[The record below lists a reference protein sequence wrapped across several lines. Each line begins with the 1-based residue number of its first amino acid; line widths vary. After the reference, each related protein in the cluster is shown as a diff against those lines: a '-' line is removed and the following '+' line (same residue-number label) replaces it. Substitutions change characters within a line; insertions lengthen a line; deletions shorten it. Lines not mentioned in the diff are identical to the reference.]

1 MLVIVV
7 LWISVSIQFI
17 SVYFALRLIKE
28 IGGKLAW
35 VTLSVAIF
43 LMAIRRSISLYHTI
57 HAYPNVTQDLYTEV
71 VALIIS
77 ACILV
82 GVISIGPLFKR
93 LISSENKLTE
103 QMRRNQ
109 LFINTTPDAFMLAD
123 INGKI
128 HEVNRSFYKLFS
140 ITHLDVLN
148 SFSEL
153 LSPSEHKAFSQAW
166 ETLLIEKKN
175 RFIFHCNC
183 NQAMLSLE
191 MNATL
196 IDVDS
201 GSLIYAFIQDVT
213 EQEKME
219 AQLFKQKERA
229 QVTLESIADG
239 VITTD
244 KQGVIHFL
252 NSAAENLLGR
262 EGIAI
267 VGEKLKNILCSD
279 CGHFELNNQPLHK
292 LVIECIK
299 QQKTLSFS
307 NQIIK
312 DTSGLNKYFDV
323 IISLLKNCENIITG
337 TVLVLRDVT
346 ALHDMEEALSYQS
359 THDPITNLINRY
371 GFEKKLSTLFSDVT
385 NNNSQHAILNISLD
399 RTQLQLITDSCGQDA
414 KDELLKKVSVRLEHI
429 VGKKDCVTCVDYAD
443 FRLIIENVSV
453 NSAEETAKNVISTFI
468 EDNFVWQSTYYE
480 LNVCVGIAM
489 LTGQKQN
496 ITDILSYASSACY
509 VAEQKG
515 KNQLHVYSEKDKDS
529 THQHSQRLRLH
540 QLQRAIDEERFVL
553 FKQTICNLQDDSQ
566 ENHCEILIRMRDDN
580 GDVILPGK
588 FLPVAEQ
595 YHLMPMID
603 RWVVKET
610 FFLIKNSNPNVFSNS
625 HCSINLSGQTLGDES
640 FLDEVLVLFKETKIP
655 YEKICF
661 EITETAVISNFKFAQ
676 KFISTLRA
684 RGCKFSLDDF
694 GSGLSSFGY
703 LKDLP
708 VDYLKIDGSF
718 VLDILID
725 QRDYNL
731 VKSIHQIGE
740 FMGIK
745 TVAEFIESNDVAEC
759 LRKMGIH
766 YGQGYALGKPE
777 PIEDVINAA

>member
-7 LWISVSIQFI
+7 LWISVSIQFV

-35 VTLSVAIF
+35 VTLSAAIF
-43 LMAIRRSISLYHTI
+43 LMAIRRSISLYHTM
-57 HAYPNVTQDLYTEV
+57 HAYPNVTQDLYTEI
-71 VALIIS
+71 VALTIS
-77 ACILV
+77 VCILV

-109 LFINTTPDAFMLAD
+109 MFINTTPDAFMLAD

-128 HEVNRSFYKLFS
+128 HEVNHSFYKLFN
-140 ITHLDVLN
+140 ITHLEVLN

-153 LSPSEHKAFSQAW
+153 LSPSEHKKFSQAW
-166 ETLLIEKKN
+166 ETLLNDKKN
-175 RFIFHCNC
+175 RFVFHYYF
-183 NQAMLSLE
+183 NQEMLSLE
-191 MNATL
+191 MNAAL

-219 AQLFKQKERA
+219 AKLFKQKERA
-229 QVTLESIADG
+229 QVTLESITDG

-244 KQGVIHFL
+244 KKGVINFL
-252 NSAAENLLGR
+252 NSSAENLLGR
-262 EGIAI
+262 DGVVI

-279 CGHFELNNQPLHK
+279 CGQFELNNQPLHK

-299 QQKTLSFS
+299 QQKTLSFP

-312 DTSGLNKYFDV
+312 NASGVKNYFDV
-323 IISLLKNCENIITG
+323 IISLLKNKDNIITG

-346 ALHDMEEALSYQS
+346 ALRRMEEALSYQS
-359 THDPITNLINRY
+359 THDPLTNLINRY
-371 GFEKKLSTLFSDVT
+371 GFEKKLADLFDDVAK
-385 NNNSQHAILNISLD
+385 NNSQHAVLNIRLD
-399 RTQLQLITDSCGQDA
+399 ATQFQLITDSCGQDA
-414 KDELLKKVSVRLEHI
+414 KEKLLKNISMRLEHI
-429 VGKKDCVTCVDYAD
+429 VGKKDCVTCVDHTD
-443 FRLIIENVSV
+443 FRIIVESVEV
-453 NSAEETAKNVISTFI
+453 NSAQRKAKHVISTFI
-468 EDNFVWQSTYYE
+468 EDNFEWQSTLYE
-480 LNVCVGIAM
+480 LNVSVGIAM
-489 LTGQKQN
+489 LTRKTQN
-496 ITDILSYASSACY
+496 VTDILSYASSACY
-509 VAEQKG
+509 VAEQNG
-515 KNQLHVYSEKDKDS
+515 KNQLHVYSDRDENS
-529 THQHSQRLRLH
+529 TRQHSQRLRLH

-566 ENHCEILIRMRDDN
+566 KNHCEILIRMTGDN
-580 GDVILPGK
+580 GEIISPIK

-603 RWVVKET
+603 RWVVKEI
-610 FFLIKNSNPNVFSNS
+610 FFLIMNSTSTSLSES

-655 YEKICF
+655 YSKICF
-661 EITETAVISNFKFAQ
+661 EITETAVISNFKFAR

-718 VLDILID
+718 VLDILTD

-731 VKSIHQIGE
+731 VKSIHQIGKL
-740 FMGIK
+740 MGIK
-745 TVAEFIESNDVAEC
+745 TVAEFIESKDMAEC
-759 LRKMGIH
+759 VKKMGID
-766 YGQGYALGKPE
+766 YGQGYALGKPK
-777 PIEDVINAA
+777 PIKDMINAA